1 MFWRVLDNVSLKISP
16 NMHSYKCSFAET
28 NFSLNV
34 SLQLTL
40 DIVRAEVITVE
51 EHNTTE
57 TAKTYKV
64 NCDRRNITGMENFT
78 VQVLNASQVLT
89 PSSEAHVYTLC
100 KVCKKCATNLP
111 NIYTSYHIQDSF
123 INFSN
128 ASICIFFV
136 CINLFVNQFCFIS
149 S

>member
-1 MFWRVLDNVSLKISP
+1 MLDKVSVKISS
-16 NMHSYKCSFAET
+16 NMHSYKCYFAEA

-64 NCDRRNITGMENFT
+64 NCDKRNITGMENFT

-89 PSSEAHVYTLC
+89 PSSEAHVYTLR
-100 KVCKKCATNLP
+100 KVCKKCATNFP

-128 ASICIFFV
+128 ASIYIFFCV
-136 CINLFVNQFCFIS
+136 YKPFCKSVLFYFIIA
-149 S
+149 